1 MLINKI
7 LLAWFEEGQI
17 KSQYPVLNYRLD
29 YYIPDCYLVIEYNEA
44 TGHKDIEKD
53 DKRKEDIINYL
64 YWNEFAKNPNVSYDE
79 VELYENKK
87 EDVIEFIR
95 IKEFEEEK
103 GLNELFEF
111 LTGDVKWSS
120 KLKNLNR

>member
-1 MLINKI
+1 MDN
-7 LLAWFEEGQI
+7 
-17 KSQYPVLNYRLD
+17 
-29 YYIPDCYLVIEYNEA
+29 
-44 TGHKDIEKD
+44 
-53 DKRKEDIINYL
+53 KRKEDIINYL
-64 YWNEFAKNPNVSYDE
+64 YWNEFAKDPDVSYDD
-79 VELYENKK
+79 VELYENRK